1 MSLVDTIELDDRDM
15 TVRERIL
22 ETLRA
27 MSLGKLAMTINNSL
41 VEAMGATL
49 SEVSA
54 HLNDAHLAMG
64 VLLEHIANGRIGHL
78 PEEKV
83 RK

>member
-27 MSLGKLAMTINNSL
+27 MNVGKLAMTINNSL
-41 VEAMGATL
+41 VEAMGVTVD
-49 SEVSA
+49 EVSA
-54 HLNDAHLAMG
+54 HLRDARLALS
-64 VLLEHIANGRIGHL
+64 VLLEHIANGRVGHL
-78 PEEKV
+78 PEEEV
-83 RK
+83 RD